1 VLKGFGQTV
10 MQNPMDV
17 IAPIAAI
24 TAPFMLALGGIQTL
38 PIMLNRALEKGT
50 FAQLRGKV
58 GASF

>member
-1 VLKGFGQTV
+1 